1 MSKKEDKIQYKLF
14 HIDVEYYTFIS
25 GALICI
31 PITLLFEVADNYKEP
46 SFWMALVLSMAAGFF
61 CFKLSII
68 LRDVNETYRSNR
80 TGVGNI
86 VLSWNSA
93 ISEKK
98 TSCIIYFS
106 LTVLLFVLAIICLF
120 LMQFIDSTAAVCA

>member
-1 MSKKEDKIQYKLF
+1 MSKSVDKIQYKLF

-31 PITLLFEVADNYKEP
+31 PITLLFEVDQNYKEP
-46 SFWMALVLSMAAGFF
+46 AFWMALVLSIAASFF

-68 LRDVNETYRSNR
+68 LRDVNEIYRSNR

-86 VLSWNSA
+86 ALSWNSA

-98 TSCIIYFS
+98 TSCIIHFS
-106 LTVLLFVLAIICLF
+106 LTVLLFVLAIICFF
-120 LMQFIDSTAAVCA
+120 LMQFVDSTAAICA